1 MTETNGFAS
10 LRGKTLLT
18 VKQKKPFQI
27 VGVDDTRVTFVPK
40 NGNGTERWEYRS
52 TIEELMNLC
61 RNKGKLSVAD
71 VLEVYPDTRNSSYLT
86 TIVHELTGHKFSM

>member
-1 MTETNGFAS
+1 MTDTSSLTS

-18 VKQKKPFQI
+18 VKQKRPFQI

-61 RNKGKLSVAD
+61 RNKGKLSVTD
-71 VLEVYPDTRNSSYLT
+71 VTEVYPDTRNSSYLAA
-86 TIVHELTGHKFSM
+86 IVHELTGHRFST